1 MNSKLTRNE
10 IEAEKHKL
18 INDISTYIHN
28 IQVAVNSMRDPEDE
42 GIIRKML
49 NSIQRSSE
57 NIQMTYFKID
67 ELNNTIPDE
76 DTAYSNEFVG
86 FQV

>member
-1 MNSKLTRNE
+1 VNSKLTRNE

-42 GIIRKML
+42 GTIRKML

-57 NIQMTYFKID
+57 NIQMTYSKID
-67 ELNNTIPDE
+67 ELNNTISDE
-76 DTAYSNEFVG
+76 DTAYSNEFVD

>member
-42 GIIRKML
+42 GTIRKML

-57 NIQMTYFKID
+57 NIQMTYSKID
-67 ELNNTIPDE
+67 ELNNTISDE
-76 DTAYSNEFVG
+76 DTAYSNEFVD

>member
-1 MNSKLTRNE
+1 MTRNE
-10 IEAEKHKL
+10 IQAERHKL
-18 INDISTYIHN
+18 VNDISTYIHN

-42 GIIRKML
+42 GTIRKML

-57 NIQMTYFKID
+57 NIEMTYSKID

-76 DTAYSNEFVG
+76 DTAYHNGFVS
-86 FQV
+86 FMVS